1 MVAKLTL
8 RINRNKIMNRI
19 EVDVTTGEIK
29 TVSIVG
35 EELDAL
41 LAQAAVYEKEKPK
54 ILIKEKI
61 ANLEATITP
70 RRTREAILAI
80 DTTWL
85 AEQEA
90 AIALLRTQL

>member
-1 MVAKLTL
+1 MTL
-8 RINRNKIMNRI
+8 YCATSKGNIPFTK
-19 EVDVTTGEIK
+19 EQETEW
-29 TVSIVG
+29 
-35 EELDAL
+35 L
-41 LAQAAVYEKEKPK
+41 LQAAVYEKEKPK

-61 ANLEATITP
+61 TSLEATITP

-90 AIALLRTQL
+90 AIALLRQQLAEL

>member
-1 MVAKLTL
+1 
-8 RINRNKIMNRI
+8 MNRI